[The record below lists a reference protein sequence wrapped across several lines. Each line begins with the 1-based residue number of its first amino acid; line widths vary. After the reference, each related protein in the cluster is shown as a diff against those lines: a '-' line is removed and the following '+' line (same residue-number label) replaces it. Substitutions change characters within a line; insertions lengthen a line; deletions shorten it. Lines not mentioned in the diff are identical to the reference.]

1 MPSIRDA
8 VLAKRAQSAGHEANR
23 PITKAEL
30 IEVDGSVKVSDMPG
44 YVWAREYGLAG
55 GVFQVFNASVTAWAG
70 LPVLVANEPKHPSRR
85 RVIGVDWETLAQ
97 NSAYTG
103 DPYLPGHHLMH
114 ERYDGTW
121 GADPVDVYLRMLL
134 PLRCELASGVI
145 VRVAPLVYYVAGAR
159 AYYLGTNTLDLASYV
174 PTVAGKTRRVLIY
187 LDTAS
192 NTAKVSAGPLTSGS
206 NPSYPA
212 VPTGGIPSAYV
223 TLTYGDI
230 LLSEKTDFLDARP
243 LFATAS
249 AGGTSAGS
257 MNSIPCCGA

>member
-1 MPSIRDA
+1 MSIRDA
-8 VLAKRAQSAGHEANR
+8 ILTKRAQLAAHEITR

-55 GVFQVFNASVTAWAG
+55 GVFQVFNAAVTAWAG
-70 LPVLVANEPKHPSRR
+70 LPVLVANEPKHPHRR

-114 ERYDGTW
+114 ERYDGAW
-121 GADPVDVYLRMLL
+121 GADPVDIYLRMLF

-159 AYYLGTNTLDLASYV
+159 QYYLGTTALDLAAYV
-174 PTVAGKTRRVLIY
+174 PTVAGKSRRVLVY
-187 LDTAS
+187 LDTIT
-192 NTAKVSAGPLTSGS
+192 NIAKVSAGTLGTGTGL
-206 NPSYPA
+206 SYPA
-212 VPTGGIPSAYV
+212 VPAGAIPSAYV
-223 TLTYGDI
+223 TLAYGDT

-243 LFATAS
+243 LFAAAS
-249 AGGTSAGS
+249 ASGTSVSTA
-257 MNSIPCCGA
+257 NTLPTCGA